1 MSDEYYSGE
10 PSGVFR
16 RIVASILDFI
26 FSLIIFIP
34 VVILLGIEPSNAE
47 EMSWIERLMWQ
58 APFLLIYVLFE
69 GSKMHSTPGKYLL
82 GLRIVKTSDDVG
94 IGYGRS
100 CLRYIVFSILA
111 VFLLPLIANLILML
125 TTAKKQGLHDMIMG
139 TYVVKV

>member
-1 MSDEYYSGE
+1 MTDEYYSGE
-10 PSGVFR
+10 PSGAFR
-16 RIVASILDFI
+16 RIVASILDTI
-26 FSLIIFIP
+26 FSLIIFVP
-34 VVILLGIEPSNAE
+34 VAMMFGSGDVSQE
-47 EMSWIERLMWQ
+47 EMSVIEWLVWQ
-58 APFLLIYVLFE
+58 VPFLLIYVLFE

-100 CLRYIVFSILA
+100 CLRYIVLFILA

-125 TTAKKQGLHDMIMG
+125 TTAKKQCLHDMIMG